1 MELALDPQA
10 NAAVPGPAVA
20 PPTGQLNEYWDI
32 NGVSNVAGVDHNAAQ
47 DSEFSGLS
55 EGGGAAASS
64 GRQKMLGLIALGIVL
79 VLAGYAAYLHLVE
92 ELDLVEEVM
101 SFVAGEGGGEDEEDF
116 APMPAPRRKAVEK
129 APAAAATVKASGRK
143 TVAGN
148 PYWHLPNAIVG
159 SQPPLERLWTAE
171 EEETWRAG
179 LAHRYSYQRWKTV
192 QDVRQM
198 RLKGSE
204 AILWDALQDKKFWT
218 RGYAA
223 MGLAEI
229 DVPVS
234 LQTLDAAL
242 QNARSELIADFFER
256 FTQRCNPGQCYV
268 LRQVIRLLDA
278 KGRLIALQ
286 GISRSKDALRDLYLT
301 AATLDPDKRVKQWIK
316 SYLAWRPIAPD
327 RYNQLLDVATGKLSG
342 DHLLSGVK
350 TAKRALGSAKAG
362 GKGAAE
368 GDDPLDL
375 STEEELDKEIEQLD
389 KNAGDVEI
397 YEPDAGPAVK
407 DESDD
412 DSFEYAE

>member
-1 MELALDPQA
+1 MELALDPQV
-10 NAAVPGPAVA
+10 NVAVPGPAVA
-20 PPTGQLNEYWDI
+20 PPAGQLNEYWDI
-32 NGVSNVAGVDHNAAQ
+32 NGVSNVADVDHNAAQ
-47 DSEFSGLS
+47 DSEFSGLA
-55 EGGGAAASS
+55 EEGAATAGN
-64 GRQKMLGLIALGIVL
+64 GRQKMLGLIALVIVL
-79 VLAGYAAYLHLVE
+79 ALAGYAAYLSLVE
-92 ELDLVEEVM
+92 ERDLVAEV
-101 SFVAGEGGGEDEEDF
+101 VALVTGEGAVEGEVDDE
-116 APMPAPRRKAVEK
+116 PMPAPRRKAVRA
-129 APAAAATVKASGRK
+129 APAPASAVRTDGRK
-143 TVAGN
+143 MVAGN

-223 MGLAEI
+223 IGLAEI

-256 FTQRCNPGQCYV
+256 FTKRCNPGQCYV

-278 KGRLIALQ
+278 KGRLVALQ

-301 AATLDPDKRVKQWIK
+301 AATLDPDKRVKKWIK

-327 RYNQLLDVATGKLSG
+327 KYNQLLDVAAGKLSG
-342 DHLLSGVK
+342 DYLLSGVT
-350 TAKRALGSAKAG
+350 TAKQALGSAKAG
-362 GKGAAE
+362 GNGAAE
-368 GDDPLDL
+368 DDDTLDL
-375 STEEELDKEIEQLD
+375 STEEDLDREIEQLD
-389 KNAGDVEI
+389 SDAGDVEI

-407 DESDD
+407 DESDAD
-412 DSFEYAE
+412 TFEYAE